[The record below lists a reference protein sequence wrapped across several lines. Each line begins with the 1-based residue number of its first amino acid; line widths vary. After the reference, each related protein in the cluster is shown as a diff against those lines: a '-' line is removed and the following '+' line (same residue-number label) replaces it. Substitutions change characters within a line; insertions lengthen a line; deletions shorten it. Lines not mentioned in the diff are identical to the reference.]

1 MELVNLPRL
10 KFRELHA
17 SSRKA
22 KERFGRL
29 NQKVQKRIG
38 SILIV
43 GREEGVEASEVYF
56 CSSGPT
62 NYHAADCLRD
72 SRLV

>member
-1 MELVNLPRL
+1 
-10 KFRELHA
+10 
-17 SSRKA
+17 
-22 KERFGRL
+22 
-29 NQKVQKRIG
+29 
-38 SILIV
+38 
-43 GREEGVEASEVYF
+43 VEASEVYF